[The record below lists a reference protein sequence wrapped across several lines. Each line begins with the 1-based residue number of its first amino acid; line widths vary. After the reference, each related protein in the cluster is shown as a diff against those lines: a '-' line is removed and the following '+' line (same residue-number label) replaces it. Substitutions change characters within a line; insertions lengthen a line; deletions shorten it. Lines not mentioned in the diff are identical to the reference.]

1 MTDDNKELAHRL
13 YRAQLAVHDACMLLV
28 EAGQQ
33 AHTLGDTDLQ
43 HKIEEHVF
51 ALMQAKDW
59 ANKEWGAR
67 CLAEQK

>member
-1 MTDDNKELAHRL
+1 MTDDNAELTNYL
-13 YRAQLAVHDACMLLV
+13 YRSQLALHDACMLFIK
-28 EAGQQ
+28 AGQL
-33 AHTLGDTDLQ
+33 AHILGDTDLQ

-59 ANKEWGAR
+59 ANREWGAR

>member
-13 YRAQLAVHDACMLLV
+13 YAAQLALHNACMAFI

-33 AHTLGDTDLQ
+33 AHTLGNTDLQ

-51 ALMQAKDW
+51 ALMQARDW
-59 ANKEWGAR
+59 ANKAWWLQ
-67 CLAEQK
+67 CSAEKN

>member
-13 YRAQLAVHDACMLLV
+13 YAAQLALHNAFMTLI
-28 EAGQQ
+28 EAGQL

-51 ALMQAKDW
+51 ALMQARDW
-59 ANKEWGAR
+59 ANKAWWLQ
-67 CLAEQK
+67 CSAEKN